1 MKTASWTACAAGVLL
16 SGLAWAAD
24 APPNTLTAKEKA
36 EGWKL
41 LFDGKTTDGWRG
53 YKKEKMPDGWK
64 VENGALA
71 RAGGGGDIVTIEQF
85 DNFELSLEWKIS
97 EGGNSG
103 IMYHVTEEFGAPYE
117 TGPEMQVL
125 DNAKHG
131 DGKNPLTSAG
141 ACYALYP
148 PVKDVTK
155 PVGEWNLVKLV
166 CKGAHVEHWLNGTKL
181 LEYEYGSDE
190 WNKKIEGSKFKAW
203 PKFGKNPKGHIDL
216 QDHGNLVWFRNIKI
230 RVLK

>member
-1 MKTASWTACAAGVLL
+1 MKRSSWAAAVAFLL
-16 SGLAWAAD
+16 PGLAWAGEA
-24 APPNTLTAKEKA
+24 PNTLTAKEKA
-36 EGWKL
+36 DGWKL

-53 YKKEKMPDGWK
+53 YKKDKMPDGWK
-64 VENGALA
+64 VEDGALA
-71 RAGGGGDIVTIEQF
+71 RAGGGGDIVTVDQY
-85 DNFELSLEWKIS
+85 DNFEFTLEWKIS

-117 TGPEMQVL
+117 TGPECQVL

-148 PVKDVTK
+148 PAKDVTK
-155 PVGEWNLVKLV
+155 PVGEWNLVKIV
-166 CKGAHVEHWLNGTKL
+166 CKGPHVEHWLNGVKL
-181 LEYEYGSDE
+181 LEYENGSDE
-190 WNKKIEGSKFKAW
+190 WIKKIEGSKFKAW
-203 PKFGKNPKGHIDL
+203 PKFGKCPKGHIDL

-230 RVLK
+230 HPLKAS